1 MLLNIPIT
9 PATLIDM
16 ARRQSGM
23 ELQEMA
29 DELGYHKTRITQLK
43 NERCAL
49 TPSEVKYY
57 ADKAG
62 LPFEQTIC
70 ELEIHKNPNMAKV
83 WGIELA
89 AINPLLQRM
98 IPWAFNS
105 GPRTGLRAAYLG
117 RHGFCRRS
125 TAPRLTPNCRATEA

>member
-1 MLLNIPIT
+1 MT
-9 PATLIDM
+9 PAVLIAM
-16 ARRQSGM
+16 AKDRSGM

-29 DELGYHKTRITQLK
+29 EEMGYHKTRITQLK

-70 ELEIHKNPNMAKV
+70 ELEIHKNPAMAKV
-83 WGIELA
+83 WGRELA
-89 AINPLLQRM
+89 AANP
-98 IPWAFNS
+98 
-105 GPRTGLRAAYLG
+105 
-117 RHGFCRRS
+117 
-125 TAPRLTPNCRATEA
+125 